1 MEVTRERTELALK
14 ALTTHCAIAAASANR
29 NANRLARTTQRSVSS
44 APPAFLPRSSKRAA

>member
-29 NANRLARTTQRSVSS
+29 NANRPARTSQRSVSS